1 MRWTILRRLLLG
13 HAAIILLVVATGGY
27 VTTKLNQL
35 NRITR
40 ETATSDVEAVR
51 QIERMV
57 DTLFAQAGFGRKYLI
72 SGDSDY
78 LQQYKEKAEQFEQR
92 LEAMEARLGSSE
104 KQELHV
110 RARRAYDA
118 YTGIF
123 SEELTLLGDG
133 GGYSRED
140 FLEKKTQR
148 ISEVGRS
155 LNELARVFRRERD
168 EKIATSYRISYR
180 VFRASTVIIGLT
192 IFLALLISF
201 LNTRGINRPI
211 SLLKRKT
218 RDLSN
223 GRFHRIEGIRSP
235 PEIRALAE
243 DFNRMAERL
252 KELDRLKS
260 DFISQVSHE
269 LRTPLTAIREA
280 SGMLLA
286 DKDCIVTGKQKELLV
301 ITQEECERMIDA
313 VNKIL
318 DISCMESG
326 MMEYRFVR
334 ANPGPVI
341 RKTVLKLAPIAQKKR
356 IDLEILPIPDL
367 PDVLMDEERI
377 EQVLENLL
385 GNALKY
391 TPEGGGIT
399 VRAEAPNR
407 SGGGVRISIADTGP
421 GIPKEDLATVFHRFK
436 RIACERG
443 ALGTGLGLWI
453 AKRIIADHGG
463 MIWAESEPGEGSTF
477 SFTLPAPESS

>member
-13 HAAIILLVVATGGY
+13 HATIILLVVAMGIY

-40 ETATSDVEAVR
+40 ETATSDVESVR
-51 QIERMV
+51 QIERML
-57 DTLFAQAGFGRKYLI
+57 DTLFDQAGFGRKYLI
-72 SGDSDY
+72 SGDPDY
-78 LQQYKEKAEQFEQR
+78 LTQYEDKAEQFEQR
-92 LEAMEARLGSSE
+92 MEALEAGLDSSE
-104 KQELHV
+104 KQELLG
-110 RARRAYDA
+110 RAARAYAA
-118 YTGIF
+118 YTRFFG
-123 SEELTLLGDG
+123 EEPAPPAEGGDHQA
-133 GGYSRED
+133 RQTE
-140 FLEKKTQR
+140 R
-148 ISEVGRS
+148 INDVGRS
-155 LNELARVFRRERD
+155 LNELARVFRRDRD
-168 EKIATSYRISYR
+168 DKIASSYRISYR

-192 IFLALLISF
+192 ILLALLISV

-218 RDLSN
+218 RDLSK

-243 DFNRMAERL
+243 DFNSMAERL
-252 KELDRLKS
+252 EELDRLKS
-260 DFISQVSHE
+260 DFISQVSHD

-280 SGMLLA
+280 TGMLLS
-286 DKDCIVTGKQKELLV
+286 DREWPVEGRQKELLV

-326 MMEYRFVR
+326 MMEYRF
-334 ANPGPVI
+334 ALASPGPVI
-341 RKTVLKLAPIAQKKR
+341 RKTVLKLAPIAGRKR

-367 PDVLMDEERI
+367 PDVQMDEERI
-377 EQVLENLL
+377 GQVLENLL

-391 TPEGGGIT
+391 TPEEGRVT
-399 VRAEAPNR
+399 VRAETRHGNGEAIR
-407 SGGGVRISIADTGP
+407 VSVEDTGP
-421 GIPKEDLATVFHRFK
+421 GIPKEDLDAVFHRFK
-436 RIACERG
+436 RIAHDRG

-463 MIWAESEPGEGSTF
+463 TIWAESEPGEGSRF
-477 SFTLPAPESS
+477 SFTLPAPQSS